1 MNELISSAL
10 DRLLN
15 QGQQS
20 PPGLVFGLSIKGERK
35 IIALGDRQLFGVDS
49 ALPMT
54 ADTSFDLGSI
64 TKVLATTASLM
75 RLIDSGGISLGD
87 KVSKFLGEWSDT
99 DKEEIVIKDLLLHR
113 SGLWEWRPLY
123 INVQDPAEVIKQ
135 IAAMPLRYL
144 VNQGRHYSDLGFIS
158 LGQIL
163 TTVAGE
169 SLRTTAST
177 LVFEPLQMRRTQFA
191 QPIANSPVAA
201 TSFGDLIEKQMVE
214 SKVPYPVPE
223 DAKNFSKWRSHVLV
237 GEVNDGNA
245 FHIFGGVSGHAG
257 LFASAEDLLQ
267 FGEAL
272 NSSLK
277 GEGIFSQSVAQDFF
291 AVGPD
296 VGQRLGFRSWSDTYN
311 GCTTEFIGHTGFPG
325 TVFASAPSH
334 NCVVV
339 LLTNRLH
346 VEGVPTS
353 TEELWQPVMNAI
365 HQVLHG

>member
-1 MNELISSAL
+1 MNEIITRAL
-10 DRLLN
+10 AQLLR
-15 QGQQS
+15 QGDQ
-20 PPGLVFGLSIKGERK
+20 PPLGLVFGLSIKGKRE
-35 IIALGDRQLFGVDS
+35 IVALGDREVFGVDS

-54 ADTSFDLGSI
+54 TDTSFDLGSI

-75 RLIDSGGISLGD
+75 RLIDNGEISLNE
-87 KVSKFLGEWSDT
+87 KVSKFLGEWSGT
-99 DKEEIVIKDLLLHR
+99 DKGEVTLRDLLLHR

-123 INVQDPAEVIKQ
+123 INIQDPAEVIKH

-169 SLRTTAST
+169 NLRTTAER
-177 LVFEPLQMRRTQFA
+177 LVFEPLQMQRTQYA
-191 QPIANSPVAA
+191 QPIANSPIAA

-223 DAKNFSKWRSHVLV
+223 DAKSFNKWRDHILV

-245 FHIFGGVSGHAG
+245 FHLFSGVSGHAG
-257 LFASAEDLLQ
+257 LFAPAEDLLQ
-267 FGEAL
+267 FGEVL
-272 NSSLK
+272 NSSVK
-277 GEGIFSQSVAQDFF
+277 GEGSFSQSVAQNFLAD
-291 AVGPD
+291 GPD
-296 VGQRLGFRSWSDTYN
+296 AGQRLGFRSWSDTQN

-325 TVFASAPSH
+325 TALAFVPSYD
-334 NCVVV
+334 CVAV

-346 VEGVPTS
+346 VKGVPAS
-353 TEELWQPVMNAI
+353 IEELWRPVMSAI
-365 HQVLHG
+365 HQASH